1 MDMQKIII
9 GFCSV
14 ILIVSCGKKKE
25 FIKASYKPITISVY
39 ASGIIK
45 SGDQYQAYGS
55 DNGILEKILVSE
67 GDSIA
72 RGDVLFQINNRMS
85 RLNSD
90 NAKLALELSREN
102 SSQRSSKIKDIE
114 MQVTQAKDKLNLD
127 STLYERQKKLWEQNV
142 GTKVEFEQKELAFKN
157 SKSNYLSAKARLEL
171 AKLQVDTEYK
181 QAQNNLKISQE
192 REGNF
197 LVRSEIDGV
206 VYNILKEKG
215 EFVTSQT
222 PLAII
227 GRRNSFYIEL
237 QVDEYD
243 IVKIAKEQE
252 VFITMDSYKNQV
264 FKAKVSKVYPIMDEK
279 TRTFRVDAV
288 FTEAPKTLYP
298 NLTVEANILLDKKER
313 ALVLPRN
320 YVLNDSIVKTVD
332 DEQKRVKTGLMNYDY
347 VEIISGIDS
356 STQLVKP

>member
-1 MDMQKIII
+1 MQKIII

-14 ILIVSCGKKKE
+14 LLIMSCGKKKE

-45 SGDQYQAYGS
+45 SGDQYQAYSS
-55 DNGILEKILVSE
+55 DNGILEKIFVSE

-72 RGDVLFQINNRMS
+72 KGTVLFQINNRTS

-102 SSQRSSKIKDIE
+102 SSQHSSKIRDIE

-142 GTKVEFEQKELAFKN
+142 GTKVEFEQKELAFKS
-157 SKSNYLSAKARLEL
+157 SKSNYLSVKARLEL
-171 AKLQVDTEYK
+171 ARLQVDTEYK

-192 REGNF
+192 HEGNF
-197 LVRSEIDGV
+197 LVKSEIDGIL
-206 VYNILKEKG
+206 YNILKERG
-215 EFVTSQT
+215 EFVSSQT
-222 PLAII
+222 PIAVI
-227 GRRNSFYIEL
+227 GRSNSFYIEL

-243 IVKIAKEQE
+243 IVKISKDQE

-264 FKAKVSKVYPIMDEK
+264 FKAKVNKVYPIMDEK
-279 TRTFRVDAV
+279 TRAFRVDAV
-288 FTEAPKTLYP
+288 FTEAPNKLYP
-298 NLTVEANILLDKKER
+298 NLTVEANIVLVKKDR
-313 ALVLPRN
+313 ALVLPRK
-320 YVLNDSIVKTVD
+320 YVLNDSIVKTAD
-332 DEQKRVKTGLMNYDY
+332 DEEKIVTTGLMNYDY

-356 STQLVKP
+356 ATQIVKP